1 MGLMSLFGAAFMKPA
16 LINFDDV
23 GVPTTQLSVAVGL
36 GVTGRFYANEESH
49 SIFKLLSERP
59 CCI

>member
-1 MGLMSLFGAAFMKPA
+1 MAAFMKPA